1 MNPRNQVVE
10 NLAVISQRIV
20 EAERQFGR
28 EPGSV
33 QLLAVSKT
41 QSLDQVQT
49 AHAAGQI
56 RFGENQLQD
65 ALSKIT
71 PLQGQRIEWHFIGP
85 IQANKTQSI
94 ATHFSWVHS
103 VDREKI
109 AHRLSAQ
116 RASDASALNVCIQVN
131 ISHESTKTGVGM
143 DEIRPLAEI
152 ITNLPRLRLRGLMA
166 IPAPQPGIEAQRLAL
181 RPLAEAFTKLQNA
194 GLPLDTLSMGMT
206 DDLEA
211 AIAEGATIVRI
222 GTALFG
228 QRHASRSKNE
238 RKAGPREVSED

>member
-1 MNPRNQVVE
+1 MNHRNQVIE
-10 NLAVISQRIV
+10 NLAVISQRIAN
-20 EAERQFGR
+20 AERQFGR

-33 QLLAVSKT
+33 RLLAVSKT
-41 QSLDQVQT
+41 QPLDRVQAALT
-49 AHAAGQI
+49 AGQLC
-56 RFGENQLQD
+56 FGENQLQD

-71 PLQGQRIEWHFIGP
+71 PLQRQKIEWHFIGP
-85 IQANKTQSI
+85 IQANKTQPI

-131 ISHESTKTGVGM
+131 ISRESTKTGVGM
-143 DEIRPLAEI
+143 DEIYPLAEI
-152 ITNLPRLRLRGLMA
+152 IANLPRLRLRGLMA
-166 IPAPQPGIEAQRLAL
+166 IPAPQPGIEEQRLAL
-181 RPLAEAFTKLQNA
+181 RPLAKAFTELQNTGFA
-194 GLPLDTLSMGMT
+194 LDTLSMGMT

-228 QRHASRSKNE
+228 RRRSSQSRNGLKVGQR
-238 RKAGPREVSED
+238 